1 MLAHSVAVFGSS
13 QSGSGTPPYRLAE
26 ELGRELARLGATVRC
41 GGYGGVMEAVAAG
54 AKSEGGHVV
63 GCTLSWFAE
72 RRDPNRHL
80 DEVHEAANLHT
91 RIDCLLRGARGA
103 VVLPGGVGTLNELFW
118 VWTLLMHD
126 REEGPDAIVLLG
138 DMWDELLELLGRRFE
153 VPAPLRSLVTVAR
166 TPREAAEAAWGKPS
180 A

>member
-1 MLAHSVAVFGSS
+1 MLAQSVVVFGSS
-13 QSGSGTPPYRLAE
+13 QSGPGTKPYGLAE

-41 GGYGGVMEAVAAG
+41 GGYGGVMEGVASG
-54 AKSEGGHVV
+54 AKSEGGKVV
-63 GCTLSWFAE
+63 GCTLAWFAE

-138 DMWDELLELLGRRFE
+138 EPWDELLEVLGRRFE
-153 VPAPLRSLVTVAR
+153 VTKPLRSLLTVAR
-166 TPREAAEAAWGKPS
+166 SPKEAAGVAWGS
-180 A
+180 